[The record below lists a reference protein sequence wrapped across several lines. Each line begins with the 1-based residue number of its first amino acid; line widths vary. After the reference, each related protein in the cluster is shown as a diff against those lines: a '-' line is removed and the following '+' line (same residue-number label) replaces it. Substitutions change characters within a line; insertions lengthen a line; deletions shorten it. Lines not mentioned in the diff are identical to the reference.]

1 MDPRSRRRQILD
13 CSAELFAH
21 KGIGATTVR
30 EIAVAVGV
38 HSGALYHYFPSKE
51 AIVTELIREYV
62 EDLTARGR
70 AVMDQGLA
78 PIPRLEALVM
88 VALTTSADYRSATTV
103 WQREATYMRE
113 RVVQASLESTAD
125 ELETDFKTTIAQAQ
139 AEGTLRTDIAAS
151 VFHRLLRDAIWLAPN
166 WHLDSP
172 EYPTE
177 QLARDIIGI
186 FVDGYRA
193 RG

>member
-1 MDPRSRRRQILD
+1 MNPKDRRRQILD

-62 EDLTARGR
+62 VDLTSRGR
-70 AVMDQGLA
+70 AVMAQGLA
-78 PIPRLEALVM
+78 PVPRLEALILA
-88 VALTTSADYRSATTV
+88 ALTCSADYRAATTV

-113 RVVQASLESTAD
+113 RVVEASLDATAD
-125 ELETDFKTTIAQAQ
+125 ELEEDFRATIAEAL
-139 AEGTLRTDIAAS
+139 ADGSLRTDISADL
-151 VFHRLLRDAIWLAPN
+151 FYRLLRDAIWLAPN
-166 WHLDSP
+166 WHQDSP
-172 EYPTE
+172 GYSTE
-177 QLARDIIGI
+177 SLARDIVGV
-186 FVDGYRA
+186 FVDGFRT